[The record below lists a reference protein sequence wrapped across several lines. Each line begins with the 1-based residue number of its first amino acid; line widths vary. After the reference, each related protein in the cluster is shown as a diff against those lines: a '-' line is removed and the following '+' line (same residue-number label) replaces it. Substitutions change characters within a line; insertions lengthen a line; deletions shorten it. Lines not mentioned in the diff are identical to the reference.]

1 MSASIRKSILSAAVI
16 TLTISLWRCSPAP
29 SGSTIAP
36 QFAPATDDSGAA
48 KPSPAQMI
56 GQATPEA
63 ATTTTT
69 QLPEIEPTDLP
80 LDDTPPEAPIMA
92 SPTPTE
98 INEPELDRFARALM
112 TGQSVDIVGVYVEDV
127 LKLRVVQQVEGDPA
141 FVSSQ
146 PGVSTEFLL
155 AFRVA
160 GNIGLLAHNY
170 LAGALFFDLQPG
182 HIIYIIYGD
191 GEIEEFEVARIER
204 FQALDPYNPSS
215 DFSHL
220 ENGSYLSA
228 SELFNAMYAGEYHLT
243 MQTCIEK
250 DGNNVWGRIFII
262 SPPY

>member
-1 MSASIRKSILSAAVI
+1 MYCLIQKSALWLAAFILAIGMYGCSSDVMLEPTAPTLSSTVLDLETITPISTQTVNIPTQTLAA
-16 TLTISLWRCSPAP
+16 LTTEPLD
-29 SGSTIAP
+29 
-36 QFAPATDDSGAA
+36 APASEPPPQDAQQNVMD
-48 KPSPAQMI
+48 PAS
-56 GQATPEA
+56 A
-63 ATTTTT
+63 
-69 QLPEIEPTDLP
+69 
-80 LDDTPPEAPIMA
+80 
-92 SPTPTE
+92 TPTE
-98 INEPELDRFARALM
+98 IAEPELDRFARALM
-112 TGQSVDIVGVYVEDV
+112 TGQSDDIVGVYVENV
-127 LKLRVVQQVEGDPA
+127 LALRVVQQVEGDPA

-170 LAGALFFDLQPG
+170 LAGALFFELQPG

-191 GEIEEFEVARIER
+191 GEMEEFEVTRIER

-215 DFSHL
+215 DFTHI
-220 ENGSYLSA
+220 ENNNKLNA
-228 SELFNAMYAGEYHLT
+228 TELFNSMYAGEYHLT